1 MVTTTVLVKN
11 FKTSSFRNNI
21 NWFLELFYIRF
32 ILPRVNN
39 FDQNSTKMTISWH
52 VIPESTKNSFVYFSA
67 NLSRPFVPYKQPK
80 CIIAKH

>member
-11 FKTSSFRNNI
+11 FKSSSFRNNI

-52 VIPESTKNSFVYFSA
+52 VILDSTKKLFRIFF
-67 NLSRPFVPYKQPK
+67 R
-80 CIIAKH
+80 